1 MADTERARGW
11 LSSVDLLSRRLS
23 VSCFELLG
31 LYLAIC
37 KAAFYSTIWLY
48 TFETSVRERER
59 ERRREREREREF
71 SGSDRGC
78 ANVDTTLFFFRL
90 RYNMPKSKR
99 NKVGA

>member
-59 ERRREREREREF
+59 EF